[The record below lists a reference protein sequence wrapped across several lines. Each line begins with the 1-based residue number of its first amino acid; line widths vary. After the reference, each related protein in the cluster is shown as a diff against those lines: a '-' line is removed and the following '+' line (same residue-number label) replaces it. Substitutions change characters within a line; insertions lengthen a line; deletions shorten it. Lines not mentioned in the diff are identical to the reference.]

1 MKGSR
6 NDSRE
11 GKSPS
16 IEHYGRGRA
25 VFQIQPV
32 AELAMHVKPPAISVA
47 TGERKSVVGAA
58 RKGGCPRQSSDLRG
72 HETCRKATVAKFA
85 LRIIAPAPHCFV
97 TPAKG

>member
-32 AELAMHVKPPAISVA
+32 TELAMHVKPPAISVA

-58 RKGGCPRQSSDLRG
+58 
-72 HETCRKATVAKFA
+72 
-85 LRIIAPAPHCFV
+85 
-97 TPAKG
+97 